1 MNNKLSPDDRD
12 YVNSLA
18 NGLTVLKTFNHD
30 KYALSLTEVAE
41 KTGMDRAKSRRLLMT
56 LEALG
61 YVKKTGRTFELTP
74 KVLELGY
81 RYHAGGKMHSIIQQ
95 QLQHIT
101 DQLNE
106 SSSLGE
112 LDGDDVVYVLRSSAT
127 HRLMSIN
134 LNVGTRLPAAYTSM
148 GRVLLSQFGDAELDA
163 WIDEQSLVDHTPFS
177 ITEKQ
182 KLKNAIA
189 ISRST
194 GYSIVDQ
201 ELDMGLRSIAVALK
215 ARDGRVIGAINIST
229 NASRVKKAVLIEKY
243 LPLLQEAS
251 TNIEKYLG

>member
-1 MNNKLSPDDRD
+1 MNSKLSPDDRD

-30 KYALSLTEVAE
+30 KHELSLTEVAE

-61 YVKKTGRTFELTP
+61 YVRKTGRTFELTP

-81 RYHAGGKMHSIIQQ
+81 RYHGGDKVHAIIHQ

-101 DQLNE
+101 EQINE

-148 GRVLLSQFGDAELDA
+148 GRVLLSQLSDEELDT
-163 WIDEQSLVDHTPFS
+163 WIARQSLMNHTSLS
-177 ITEKQ
+177 ITDKQ
-182 KLKNAIA
+182 VLKHTIMA
-189 ISRST
+189 SRTT

-201 ELDMGLRSIAVALK
+201 ELDMGLRSIAVALRAK
-215 ARDGRVIGAINIST
+215 DGRVIGAINIGT
-229 NASRVKKAVLIEKY
+229 NASRVEKTVLFESY

-251 TNIEKYLG
+251 RNIEKYID